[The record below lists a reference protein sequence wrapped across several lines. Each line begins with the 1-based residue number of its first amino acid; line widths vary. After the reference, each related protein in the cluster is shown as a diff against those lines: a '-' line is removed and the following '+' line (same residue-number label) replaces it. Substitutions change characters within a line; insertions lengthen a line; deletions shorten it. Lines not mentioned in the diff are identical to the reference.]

1 MINANAGN
9 KPVRP
14 PSTHQPSFRSPAEA
28 RKWSV
33 PSGISNGPGPAPS
46 SIIPDEIKLLAS
58 SDRSRLTPVFDHETP
73 AADEFSDS
81 PFVGST
87 TPPNS
92 STPPTTG
99 LSESSMGWSSL
110 VEVILAVINIGRRHP
125 SVEQFS
131 TTGSS
136 LADSP
141 APKTDQRRHQGGITW

>member
-28 RKWSV
+28 RKRSV
-33 PSGISNGPGPAPS
+33 PAQEYLTDLVQPLLRSFRTKSSSWLLRTAPVLLPS
-46 SIIPDEIKLLAS
+46 SIMKLPLPTNS
-58 SDRSRLTPVFDHETP
+58 QTVLPWTRRRLQIRQLHPRLV
-73 AADEFSDS
+73 
-81 PFVGST
+81 
-87 TPPNS
+87 
-92 STPPTTG
+92 
-99 LSESSMGWSSL
+99 SESSMGWPSL

-141 APKTDQRRHQGGITW
+141 VPKTDQRRHQGEITW